1 MPIPNG
7 DLATTN
13 FAFGGPNNQY
23 IYMEGVVS
31 GTFWRFKTPYP
42 GLVGPGG
49 VHRKPQ
55 P

>member
-23 IYMEGVVS
+23 IYMDGAVS
-31 GTFWRFKTPYP
+31 GTFRRFKTPYP

-49 VHRKPQ
+49 VHRQPQ